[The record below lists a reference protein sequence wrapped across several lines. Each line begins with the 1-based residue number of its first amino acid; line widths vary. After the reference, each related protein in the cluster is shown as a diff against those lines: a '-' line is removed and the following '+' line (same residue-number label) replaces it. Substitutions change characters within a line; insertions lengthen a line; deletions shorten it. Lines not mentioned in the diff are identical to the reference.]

1 MDTTRRLSIGI
12 LFVLFLV
19 LLVSATNAVAQ
30 PTTFFGEDSGLG
42 EDDRLTRTPNADAA
56 RADFITQLSNP
67 GTEKFESF
75 AEGAEAPL
83 AVDFGAAGT
92 ATLQGT
98 GKIVEVTTGT
108 DGYGRYPISGDK
120 YWKSGGSFYVEFS
133 KPEAA
138 FGFYGVDVG
147 DFHGQLTIA
156 YEDGSAQTVTIPHTV
171 DSPGGTVIYFGFI
184 DLDKPFT
191 KITFG
196 NTAEGAEHEDVFGFD
211 DFTIGT
217 REQVELTPSPSPS
230 PTPTP
235 TPTPTST
242 TPSKGG
248 ILSPDTLV
256 ATLNPGES
264 VTETKTYTTAEGKP
278 ITKVDVLFEFDLT
291 GSMGKEL
298 STMQTESQN
307 IMNSLLESVSDS
319 AFGVASFMDYS
330 CYDALSSDYPW
341 KLNKRITTS
350 TNAVRDSINRL
361 VVVEYS
367 GGDNPEAYTR
377 ALYEAHADSSVGW
390 RTGAKKIVLMFGDN
404 IPHYPDPGRDG
415 KMGTSDDLDFEE
427 VVAELKSQGITV
439 LALHSGTDDIPWK
452 HMADET
458 GGLYYKLS
466 HAEASKIPETI
477 TSMLVAEVETIGE
490 LTLRAEPDYES
501 WVSFTPN
508 KHTNVGAKTT
518 KTFTV
523 KVTVPEGTKGGTYK
537 FNIDV
542 LGDGTVFET
551 QEVTITTVRK
561 QTPTPTVEV
570 TQTPARTST
579 QTPTPART
587 STRTPKPT
595 LSVVPTRTPTSTPTR
610 TTPIPSPTTSFE
622 PAISVLPTSHNFG
635 SMYVDGTSSPMMFTI
650 TNTGSEDLMIGPFS
664 IKGEDNDEFRILSN
678 NCRGRAI
685 AQSRSCTVNVLFA
698 PTSEGEKSAN
708 LRILSNDPDTPTL
721 DVPLQATAVISEQES
736 QLRNCN
742 VAIKENGDT
751 IISFLYDL
759 SPPEEAAWLAG
770 RFEIAKT
777 IENELRRI
785 YKEDAAIITISAIET
800 TVIVPNL
807 IEPKDKTYTMPEL
820 NLQDIERRY
829 QNLTIS
835 LVPTTVTIEFPDKY
849 TETFVEADIVPETTH
864 TISGVINPWIKLCS
878 PPSGAKLRNATTI
891 NVWGSDDIQRVSL
904 LIKGVG
910 GEKRLE
916 ANSPPFY
923 FEWDPSDTNVSGGS
937 YQIEATGFV
946 DDEGD
951 VPVTDSIIVDVEKPM
966 VPPATLF
973 GVLIVFITAGVVAAG
988 AAASSLRTTTE
999 MRGRNGTG
1007 KWDMKLSLNQSILY
1021 GKYRTTVIGDIL
1033 RVMLSIGILA
1043 FACTLQSE
1051 LPKRTV
1057 ATFAIPFRKDVL
1069 FLVPTLEGFGPNALS
1084 TFFSILV
1091 LVGTIILAREF
1102 VQHFLA
1108 WVLDAEVGAVMDKT
1122 STILVL
1128 GSGLFGLAVGK
1139 PLRPIIWDDLS
1150 SRVKGVICLG
1160 NILCLFSLFAFFYYT
1175 VSGRLIDDSWVHL
1188 VENVAIPTVAMLL
1201 MTSLIP
1207 FGGREGTAIFEWN
1220 KTLAIS
1226 LFVISG
1232 LLYISLILHWID
1244 PLTLPYSIGMVALAG
1259 SVVLIGGVLFYK
1271 FMEWINLV

>member
-1 MDTTRRLSIGI
+1 MFSIYMDATRRMSIGL

-19 LLVSATNAVAQ
+19 LLVSATNAVAE

-42 EDDRLTRTPNADAA
+42 EDDRLTSTPKADAA

-98 GKIVEVTTGT
+98 GKIVEVPTDT

-196 NTAEGAEHEDVFGFD
+196 NTAEGAEEEDVFGFD

-217 REQVELTPSPSPS
+217 REQVELTPSPSP
-230 PTPTP
+230 TPTP
-235 TPTPTST
+235 TTRST
-242 TPSKGG
+242 TPLEGG

-291 GSMGKEL
+291 GSMTEEL

-307 IMNSLLESVSDS
+307 IMNSLLESVPDS

-330 CYDALSSDYPW
+330 CYDARSNDYPW
-341 KLNKRITTS
+341 ELNKRITTS
-350 TNAVRDSINRL
+350 TNAVRDAIIGL
-361 VVVEYS
+361 TLGD
-367 GGDNPEAYTR
+367 GGDYPEAYTR
-377 ALYEAHADSSVGW
+377 ALYESYADSGVNW
-390 RTGAKKIVLMFGDN
+390 RTGAKKIALMFGDN

-415 KMGTSDDLDFEE
+415 KVGTADDLDFDE

-458 GGLYYKLS
+458 GGHYYKLG
-466 HAEASKIPETI
+466 HAEASKIPEAI

-508 KHTNVGAKTT
+508 KYKNVCAKTT

-542 LGDGTVFET
+542 LGDGTVLET
-551 QEVTITTVRK
+551 QEVTITTVREPTPSPSPSP
-561 QTPTPTVEV
+561 TPTPT
-570 TQTPARTST
+570 RTST
-579 QTPTPART
+579 HTPTP
-587 STRTPKPT
+587 TRTPKPT
-595 LSVVPTRTPTSTPTR
+595 LSVVPTRTPTPTSAPAPTSTPR
-610 TTPIPSPTTSFE
+610 SIPSFE

-635 SMYVDGTSSPMMFTI
+635 SMYVDGTSSPMMFII

-664 IKGEDNDEFRILSN
+664 IKGVDDDEFRIRDN

-698 PTSEGEKSAN
+698 PTSEGEKSAS

-721 DVPLQATAVISEQES
+721 NVPLEGTAVISEQES

-770 RFEIAKT
+770 RFEIART

-785 YKEDAAIITISAIET
+785 YNEDAAIITISAIET
-800 TVIVPNL
+800 TVIIPNL
-807 IEPKDKTYTMPEL
+807 IEPMDKTYTMPEL

-829 QNLTIS
+829 KNLTIS
-835 LVPTTVTIEFPDKY
+835 LIPTTVTIEFPDKY
-849 TETFVEADIVPETTH
+849 TETFVETDIVPETTH
-864 TISGVINPWIKLCS
+864 TISGVIIPWILICS

-904 LIKGVG
+904 LITGVG
-910 GEKRLE
+910 GEKRLD
-916 ANSPPFY
+916 ANAPPFY
-923 FEWDPSDTNVSGGS
+923 FEWNPNDTNVSGGS

-951 VPVTDSIIVDVEKPM
+951 VPVTYSIIVDVEKPM

-1007 KWDMKLSLNQSILY
+1007 KWDVKLTLNQSILY
-1021 GKYRTTVIGDIL
+1021 GKYRTTIIGDIL

-1043 FACTLQSE
+1043 FACTLQNE

-1057 ATFAIPFRKDVL
+1057 ATFSIPFYKEVP
-1069 FLVPTLEGFGPNALS
+1069 FLVPTFEGFGPNALS

-1122 STILVL
+1122 STVVVL

-1139 PLRPIIWDDLS
+1139 PMRPIIWDDLS

-1160 NILCLFSLFAFFYYT
+1160 NILCLFSLFALFYYA
-1175 VSGRLIDDSWVHL
+1175 VSGRLIDDSWMHL
-1188 VENVAIPTVAMLL
+1188 VKNVAIPTVAMLL

-1220 KTLAIS
+1220 KPLAIS

-1232 LLYISLILHWID
+1232 LLYISLILRLID
-1244 PLTLPYSIGMVALAG
+1244 PLTLSYSIGMVALAG